1 MKDTSARLLSS
12 ARAARLCTA
21 ATGGLALATTVLVL
35 AQASLL
41 AHAIAR
47 VSEGASLASLRPT
60 LVAFLVVVLAR
71 AVVAWGGE
79 AVALRAS
86 ASVKSSLRRDLVRH
100 TVALGPEWSSG
111 RRNGEL
117 VTLTTRGLDAL
128 DAYFSRYLPAMVL
141 AAVMPLAVI
150 IRIGVADLTSAL
162 IVLFTLPLIPVFM
175 VLVGVHT
182 KQRTDRRWQLLAL
195 LGGHFLDVVQ
205 GLPTLKV
212 FDRAHAQVA
221 QLRDV
226 TEEHRRETMGTLR
239 TAFLSAFVLEL
250 IATLSTAVV
259 AVEVGLRL
267 LDGHLPY
274 ETALLVLLLTPEA
287 YLPLRSLG
295 LHYHASME
303 GTAAAEQAFSV
314 LDQPAPERIRSIPVP
329 ARYPCALRLTD
340 ATVRRPGRAAP
351 VLDGVSLVVETG
363 ESIVLV
369 GPSGAGKSTL
379 LALLLGFAAPDE
391 GSLSYGGVDLA
402 DIDLAA
408 WRGRIAWVP
417 QRPHLFAG
425 TVADNIR
432 LGRPLATDD
441 EVRRAAALARA
452 DDFVVT
458 LPEGYAT
465 LLGERGESLSA
476 GERQRLALARAF
488 LRDAPILLLDEPTAH
503 LDRWTAHQVQESVA
517 RLMVGRTVIVAAHDR
532 SWCDVSDR
540 VVTLD
545 AGHLVERPR
554 ERVAP

>member
-1 MKDTSARLLSS
+1 VKETSARLLTS
-12 ARAARLCTA
+12 ARAGRLGTA
-21 ATGGLALATTVLVL
+21 ATGGLALTTTVLVV
-35 AQASLL
+35 AQASLI

-47 VSEGASLASLRPT
+47 ASEGASFVSLRPT
-60 LVAFLVVVLAR
+60 LIAFLAIVLAR
-71 AVVAWGGE
+71 AASAWGGE
-79 AVALRAS
+79 AVALRA
-86 ASVKSSLRRDLVRH
+86 AAAVKSALRRDLVRH
-100 TVALGPEWSSG
+100 TVGLGPEWSSE

-141 AAVMPLAVI
+141 AAIMPIEVI

-182 KQRTDRRWQLLAL
+182 KQRTDRRWRLLAL

-212 FDRAHAQVA
+212 FDRAHAQVT

-250 IATLSTAVV
+250 TATLSTAVV

-287 YLPLRSLG
+287 YLPLRSLS

-303 GTAAAEQAFSV
+303 GMAAAEQAFAV
-314 LDQPAPERIRSIPVP
+314 LDQPLPVRTRSRSVPEEF
-329 ARYPCALRLTD
+329 PCPLRLTGV
-340 ATVRRPGRAAP
+340 TVRYPGRATP
-351 VLDGVSLVVETG
+351 VLDGLSLLVGAG
-363 ESIVLV
+363 ESVALV

-379 LALLLGFAAPDE
+379 LTLLLGFSTPDD
-391 GSLSYGGVDLA
+391 GTLSCGDVDLA
-402 DIDLAA
+402 EIDLHA
-408 WRGRIAWVP
+408 WRQHVAWVP

-425 TVADNIR
+425 TVADNIK

-441 EVRRAAALARA
+441 EVRRAVALARA
-452 DDFVVT
+452 DDFVT
-458 LPEGYAT
+458 ALPEGYAT
-465 LLGERGESLSA
+465 RLGERGETLSA

-488 LRDAPILLLDEPTAH
+488 LRDTPVLLLDEPTAH
-503 LDRWTAHQVQESVA
+503 LDRRTARQVQESVA
-517 RLMVGRTVIVAAHDR
+517 QLMVGRTVIVVAHDR
-532 SWCDVSDR
+532 SWCEFTDR
-540 VVTLD
+540 VVSLD
-545 AGHLVERPR
+545 AGRPAERPR
-554 ERVAP
+554 ERVTL